1 MQSQANERKNIL
13 SVLCLMLSVCLLSG
27 CSYLRSPDTSTD
39 SIEVPHTSATTDTK
53 REACVRACNSERD
66 ICDAGPESRNQV
78 FDAPQTV
85 VGAAAG
91 CDKSLRDCLRYC
103 K

>member
-1 MQSQANERKNIL
+1 MQGQANERSNSL
-13 SVLCLMLSVCLLSG
+13 SVLCLMLSACLLSS
-27 CSYLRSPDTSTD
+27 CSYLRSPDTSPD
-39 SIEVPHTSATTDTK
+39 SIPVPRTSATTDTK
-53 REACVRACNSERD
+53 REACVRACSNERD

-91 CDKSLRDCLRYC
+91 CDQSLRDCLRYC